1 MSSSSESESL
11 RHHPE
16 LAALFKAAESRHLTD
31 QELDEYYRVCPDE
44 LERVSAAREIAAF
57 EQSLVQKVVSE
68 IYLVYPYEQNHQMA
82 SPKCIRDVRYVVA
95 YASMAMLMKDP
106 QWFEDKLL
114 IWLKTIL
121 QAFEFPE
128 RNQQKKVLFG
138 SVTPDEDNR
147 EKNMKPKQRSIYE
160 TYTKLKQ
167 YYRNS
172 LNATSFN
179 LFEPY
184 LQQAIDVLSAD
195 Y

>member
-1 MSSSSESESL
+1 MSSTESL
-11 RHHPE
+11 RCHPE

-31 QELDEYYRVCPDE
+31 QELDEYYRVCPQE
-44 LERVSAAREIAAF
+44 LDRVSAAREIAAS
-57 EQSLVQKVVSE
+57 EQSLVQKVVNE
-68 IYLVYPYEQNHQMA
+68 IFLVYPYEQHHQMA

-106 QWFEDKLL
+106 QWFDDKLL
-114 IWLKTIL
+114 LWMKTIL

-128 RNQQKKVLFG
+128 RGQQKKVLFG
-138 SVTPDEDNR
+138 GGASQEDGA
-147 EKNMKPKQRSIYE
+147 EQKLKAKQRSIHE

-172 LNATSFN
+172 LNPASFE

-184 LQQAIDVLSAD
+184 LQQAIDILSSD
-195 Y
+195 